1 MRKLLVLGFVGLLAQ
16 LIDGSLG
23 MAYGVT
29 SSTLLLAAGVAP
41 AAASAAVHFSEIGT
55 SLVSGFSHHK
65 LGNVDWRTVSILA
78 VPGFVGAFAGATFL
92 ASLPADTAKPWVA
105 GLLLALGIYVVFRF
119 LVLGGRRPTFK
130 TRPSAKF
137 LMPMGLVGGTLDS
150 IGGGGWGPVG
160 TTTLL
165 SSGRLEP
172 RKVVGSID
180 TSEFVVAVGGS
191 LGFILALGSPGI
203 EWSYAIALLAGGVI
217 AAPIAAWLVKK
228 LAARVLGVAAGGL
241 IVLTNSKTISEALGA
256 SGSAV
261 GAIAAVVGALWISG
275 IVWAVKQE
283 RKAAALDEST
293 SRSLPPSDH
302 NGRVTTPDFDT
313 LVAEHRSELFAH
325 CYRMLGSPQDAED
338 ALQEALLGAWKGYAG
353 FEGRARCGRGS
364 TRSPPT
370 PASSTSR
377 SG

>member
-1 MRKLLVLGFVGLLAQ
+1 MRKLIVLGFVGLLAQ

-92 ASLPADTAKPWVA
+92 VSLDGDTAKPWVA
-105 GLLLALGIYVVFRF
+105 GILLGLGIYVIWRF

-130 TRPSAKF
+130 SRPSARF
-137 LMPMGLVGGTLDS
+137 LAPMGVVGGALDA

-172 RKVVGSID
+172 RKVIGSID

-191 LGFILALGSPGI
+191 LGFILALGSQGI
-203 EWSYAIALLAGGVI
+203 EWSYAVALLAGGVV
-217 AAPIAAWLVKK
+217 AAPIAAWLVRK

-241 IVLTNSKTISEALGA
+241 IVLTNSKTIAEALGA
-256 SGSAV
+256 SGAEV
-261 GAIAAVVGALWISG
+261 AALAAVVAALWVSG
-275 IVWAVKQE
+275 IVWAVRQE
-283 RKAAALDEST
+283 RAARQTADDDE
-293 SRSLPPSDH
+293 
-302 NGRVTTPDFDT
+302 VE
-313 LVAEHRSELFAH
+313 LVAA
-325 CYRMLGSPQDAED
+325 
-338 ALQEALLGAWKGYAG
+338 
-353 FEGRARCGRGS
+353 
-364 TRSPPT
+364 
-370 PASSTSR
+370 
-377 SG
+377 